1 MFCKVVS
8 VKTSLNYQVHLYI
21 KTGIDG
27 DIVASKFKPSSEVS
41 YKTTFGMIRMDRDN
55 KPKYHGQFD
64 DDIPPAETDD
74 FSLSRNSTQT
84 IDASNTLQ
92 YAGVTTM
99 KKTVLKFF
107 CSKKLTLFEFSRSW

>member
-1 MFCKVVS
+1 
-8 VKTSLNYQVHLYI
+8 
-21 KTGIDG
+21 
-27 DIVASKFKPSSEVS
+27 
-41 YKTTFGMIRMDRDN
+41 MIRMDRDN

-99 KKTVLKFF
+99 KNTVLKFF
-107 CSKKLTLFEFSRSW
+107 CSKKLTLLEFSRNGSNFLYFITLTKSY